1 MDKTPVSGDV
11 LRRAN
16 SAAQGVWSKPSRF
29 EIGVPEEKQISGVGF
44 SLDILEFLGLLERHE
59 VR

>member
-1 MDKTPVSGDV
+1 M
-11 LRRAN
+11 
-16 SAAQGVWSKPSRF
+16 
-29 EIGVPEEKQISGVGF
+29 PEEKQISGVGF

>member
-1 MDKTPVSGDV
+1 
-11 LRRAN
+11 
-16 SAAQGVWSKPSRF
+16 
-29 EIGVPEEKQISGVGF
+29 VPEEKQISGEGF